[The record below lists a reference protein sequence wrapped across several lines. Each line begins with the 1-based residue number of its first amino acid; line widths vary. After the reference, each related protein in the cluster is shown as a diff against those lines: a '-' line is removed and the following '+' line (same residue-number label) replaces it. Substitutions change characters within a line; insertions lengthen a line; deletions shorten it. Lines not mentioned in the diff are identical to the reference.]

1 MNFFFG
7 RDRDKAVNR
16 ERFLKFREEVIDD
29 ILWLEFTRYYKTLPD
44 IPNMSFPKF
53 QHPIITDVEFC
64 EHLLANANITSK
76 QKKKMVTYTYYLTY
90 LLTLQIKLLKK
101 WFAKNYAVKQH
112 FIL

>member
-76 QKKKMVTYTYYLTY
+76 QKKKMVTYTHYLHIY
-90 LLTLQIKLLKK
+90 LK
-101 WFAKNYAVKQH
+101 
-112 FIL
+112 